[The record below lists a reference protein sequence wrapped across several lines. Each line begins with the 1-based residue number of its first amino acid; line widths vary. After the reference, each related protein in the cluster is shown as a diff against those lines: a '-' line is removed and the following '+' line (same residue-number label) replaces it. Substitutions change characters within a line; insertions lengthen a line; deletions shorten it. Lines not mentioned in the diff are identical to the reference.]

1 MANALHPGAIR
12 TKLVNESMGL
22 FMRCKF
28 PFLFGIKLI
37 KVICCIN
44 LHNHKYGHNFPKFC
58 TNQIKDKTLI
68 ELSFFG

>member
-28 PFLFGIKLI
+28 PFLFGIKLV

-44 LHNHKYGHNFPKFC
+44 LHNHKYGHNFPIFC
-58 TNQIKDKTLI
+58 TSQIKDKTLI